1 MSSDSSWK
9 DKYLQALECSD
20 QRESHWEAE
29 RNLLQ
34 RMLVRTSLASEG
46 QTAELDRLLERVRD
60 ELRKPPLNADSWR
73 DLQERIDRQVAS
85 LDDRKS
91 ESTDRLR
98 TTFEQL
104 LSELR
109 SHPLFKSGKDRIREL
124 EKRLR
129 KPETLQLD
137 ATEWLVDLAWVLE
150 TGLGSGDGRDR
161 KRSRFGRLFGS
172 RGNQESSDQP
182 ILAE

>member
-1 MSSDSSWK
+1 
-9 DKYLQALECSD
+9 
-20 QRESHWEAE
+20 
-29 RNLLQ
+29 
-34 RMLVRTSLASEG
+34 MLVRTSLASEG

-73 DLQERIDRQVAS
+73 DLQERIDRQVAA

-109 SHPLFKSGKDRIREL
+109 SHPMFKSGKDRIRDL

-137 ATEWLVDLAWVLE
+137 ATGWLVDLALVLE
-150 TGLGSGDGRDR
+150 TGLGSGDGQDR
-161 KRSRFGRLFGS
+161 KRSRFGRLFGGREARS
-172 RGNQESSDQP
+172 RPTSRCWRKPPRIRWLRLPLNWRC
-182 ILAE
+182 LAQKTANA